1 MPAPATASGFLFGA
15 APAPAA
21 AASGGGGLFGAA
33 PAAGGLIG
41 PAPVNGRCFEW
52 EDCQRGSGL
61 WKAYDA
67 QSSAVLAAAS
77 QEGHDQVQLSTC
89 GTDYV
94 ISLNN
99 LTQTNVRTKFVRTI
113 RRSSD
118 ARLLYGFP
126 GSYLETPSYW
136 NVAYDQTVSIKQDTL
151 LWREVESLLLQSS
164 VHRRRVLEITLV
176 CKRNMFK
183 LYQAKKE
190 AFGDKL
196 GKSREGE
203 RWLWHGTQEVNVQ
216 PILDRGFL
224 RDMNSTSAY
233 GKGTYFARDSAYS
246 LQPKYAVPGARGEQ
260 HLLLSRVL
268 VGDPCVGSHGMTSP
282 KLKQPGGVYHESMV
296 DRLANP
302 QVFVLSTDSDNQAY
316 PEFVLRVAPT

>member
-1 MPAPATASGFLFGA
+1 LT
-15 APAPAA
+15 
-21 AASGGGGLFGAA
+21 
-33 PAAGGLIG
+33 
-41 PAPVNGRCFEW
+41 
-52 EDCQRGSGL
+52 
-61 WKAYDA
+61 
-67 QSSAVLAAAS
+67 AAS
-77 QEGHDQVQLSTC
+77 QEGHDQVRLLTC
-89 GTDYV
+89 GADYV

-118 ARLLYGFP
+118 TRLLHGFP

-136 NVAYDQTVSIKQDTL
+136 NVASDQTVSIKQETVSIKQDTP

-164 VHRRRVLEITLV
+164 GNRRRVLEINLV

-183 LYQAKKE
+183 LYQAKKD

-196 GKSREGE
+196 GKSCEGE

-224 RDMNSTSAY
+224 RDMNSNSAY

-246 LQPKYAVPGARGEQ
+246 LQPKYAAPGARGEQ

-268 VGDPCVGSHGMTSP
+268 VGDPCVGSPGTP
-282 KLKQPGGVYHESMV
+282 TPRLKQPGGVYHESMV

-302 QVFVLSTDSDNQAY
+302 TVFVLSTGSDNQAY

>member
-1 MPAPATASGFLFGA
+1 M
-15 APAPAA
+15 
-21 AASGGGGLFGAA
+21 
-33 PAAGGLIG
+33 
-41 PAPVNGRCFEW
+41 
-52 EDCQRGSGL
+52 
-61 WKAYDA
+61 
-67 QSSAVLAAAS
+67 AAAS

-136 NVAYDQTVSIKQDTL
+136 NVASDQTVSIKQDTL

-268 VGDPCVGSHGMTSP
+268 VGDPCVGSHGMTFP
-282 KLKQPGGVYHESMV
+282 KLKHSGVYHESMV

-302 QVFVLSTDSDNQAY
+302 QVFVLSTGSDNQAY